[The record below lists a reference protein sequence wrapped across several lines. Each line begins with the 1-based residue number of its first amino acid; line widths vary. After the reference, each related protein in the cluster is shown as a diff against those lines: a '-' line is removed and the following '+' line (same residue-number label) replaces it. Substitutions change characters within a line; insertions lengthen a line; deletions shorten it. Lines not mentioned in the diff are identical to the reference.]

1 MSTTREGD
9 EHNHESQEARL
20 QRIESSNIAGIE
32 LMLSKLVDS
41 LAHNQRQML
50 ETQAQS
56 QQHLLELLTTNFNK
70 GLEEVLR
77 QQNKALANSNGEK
90 KVKAD
95 EKKQKTTENAAVPY
109 IMEEYEDLFY
119 AAYYGEWEDAKKY
132 FEAHPDSIKKAITSE
147 SETALHV
154 AVKFTEWDF
163 VKEIVKFVSRDVLEI
178 KEKSGLT
185 ALHMAAAL
193 GNVEAA
199 QSMVKKNRK
208 LIKLRDND
216 GNIPLETAISNV
228 SDGQNKAVEYLYT
241 ETLKY
246 YPSLFSGP
254 QGAKLLC
261 CAIEA
266 SFFDVAISIVEQF
279 PDLAME
285 KIEKREMY
293 VLESIVCRPFS
304 FLSGTKLSWWQRFV
318 YSLIRVD
325 MRSPYDKLDSEE
337 DKENPSEN
345 QESTIRD
352 EENLLEISEG
362 LIIRDEDNHLESSQ
376 VPIRDEENPLD
387 SLDGQI
393 GNEENENDET
403 ESDKL
408 SVVSSVVSSIKSSA
422 SNKGMLKKF
431 ISGHIMP
438 FYTKVPLV
446 KRLYSEKLMH
456 KQAVILVQKMLEQ
469 IDENTTTITEVID
482 FLNKTCVVDTA
493 IKYGITEFIVECLS
507 IFPFAGDETMIQIAI
522 AERNEKILNLI
533 LETSEDQ
540 KDDLLSK
547 IDENGNSILHYVAKI
562 APSYQLNSVS
572 GAVLQMQRETQWYK
586 GIESMV
592 HPILKHTRNAN
603 GDTAQ
608 FVFIEEHKKLVATG
622 EKWMKETSGSCMVVA
637 TLIATVAF
645 AAAFTVPGGNIS
657 DPDNP
662 RNGVPIFLTKNT
674 FAMFALADAVAL
686 FSSIT
691 SVIMFLAIMS
701 SRYAEEDFLK
711 SLPQKLIIGLA
722 NLFLS
727 MASILVAFGAA
738 FTLVLRHR
746 YSWAPIPIAVFGFI
760 SVFLFASLEFPLF
773 LEMVRL
779 TYWPRVLKAKNR
791 RPIFSEKEVRRTF
804 KQNSIKRKAK
814 KDN

>member
-20 QRIESSNIAGIE
+20 QRIESGNIAGIE

-95 EKKQKTTENAAVPY
+95 EKKQKTTENAAVPPY
-109 IMEEYEDLFY
+109 IVEEYKDLLY
-119 AAYYGEWEDAKKY
+119 AACYGEWEDAKEY
-132 FEAHPDSIKKAITSE
+132 FETHPDSIKKAITSE

-163 VKEIVKFVSRDVLEI
+163 VEEIVKFVSRDVLEI
-178 KEKSGLT
+178 KEKSGFT
-185 ALHMAAAL
+185 ALHMTAAL

-199 QSMVKKNRK
+199 QSMVNKNRK

-337 DKENPSEN
+337 DKENPPEN
-345 QESTIRD
+345 K
-352 EENLLEISEG
+352 ENLLESSEG

-376 VPIRDEENPLD
+376 LPIRDEENPLD

-408 SVVSSVVSSIKSSA
+408 SVISSVVSSIKSSA

-456 KQAVILVQKMLEQ
+456 KQAVVLDQKMLEQ
-469 IDENTTTITEVID
+469 IDDNTTTITEVID

-493 IKYGITEFIVECLS
+493 IKYGITEFMVECLS
-507 IFPFAGDETMIQIAI
+507 IFPFVGDETMIQIAI

-547 IDENGNSILHYVAKI
+547 IDENGNSILHYVAKM

-592 HPILKHTRNAN
+592 HPILKN

-645 AAAFTVPGGNIS
+645 H
-657 DPDNP
+657 DQDNP

-722 NLFLS
+722 NLFIS

-738 FTLVLRHR
+738 FTLVLRNR

-760 SVFLFASLEFPLF
+760 SVLSFASLEFPLF

>member
-1 MSTTREGD
+1 MSTTREGG

-20 QRIESSNIAGIE
+20 QRIVSGNIAGIE

-56 QQHLLELLTTNFNK
+56 QQNLLELLTTNFNK

-95 EKKQKTTENAAVPY
+95 EKKQKITETAAVPY
-109 IMEEYEDLFY
+109 IVEEYEDLFY

-132 FEAHPDSIKKAITSE
+132 FETHPDSIKKAITSE

-163 VKEIVKFVSRDVLEI
+163 VEEMVKIVSRDVLEI

-185 ALHMAAAL
+185 ALHMAAGL

-199 QSMVKKNRK
+199 RSMVNKNRK

-216 GNIPLETAISNV
+216 GNILLETAFSNV

-266 SFFDVAISIVEQF
+266 SFYDVAISIVEQF

-293 VLESIVCRPFS
+293 VLESIVCRSFS

-337 DKENPSEN
+337 DKENPPEN
-345 QESTIRD
+345 Q
-352 EENLLEISEG
+352 ENLLESSEG

-376 VPIRDEENPLD
+376 LPIRDEENPLD

-403 ESDKL
+403 ESDQQ
-408 SVVSSVVSSIKSSA
+408 SVISSVVSSIKSSA

-456 KQAVILVQKMLEQ
+456 KQAVVLVQKMLRKNRPGLFDTS
-469 IDENTTTITEVID
+469 IDDNTTTITEVID

-493 IKYGITEFIVECLS
+493 IKYGITEFMVECLS
-507 IFPFAGDETMIQIAI
+507 IFPFVGDETMIQISI
-522 AERNEKILNLI
+522 AERIEKILNLI

-592 HPILKHTRNAN
+592 HPILKHTRNFN

-645 AAAFTVPGGNIS
+645 AATFTVPGGNIS
-657 DPDNP
+657 DQDNP

-691 SVIMFLAIMS
+691 SVIMFQPCYLDSLSIMI

-711 SLPQKLIIGLA
+711 SLPHKLIIGLA
-722 NLFLS
+722 NLFIS

-760 SVFLFASLEFPLF
+760 FVLLFASLEFPLF
-773 LEMVRL
+773 LDEMVRL
-779 TYWPRVLKAKNR
+779 TYWPR
-791 RPIFSEKEVRRTF
+791 EVRRTF